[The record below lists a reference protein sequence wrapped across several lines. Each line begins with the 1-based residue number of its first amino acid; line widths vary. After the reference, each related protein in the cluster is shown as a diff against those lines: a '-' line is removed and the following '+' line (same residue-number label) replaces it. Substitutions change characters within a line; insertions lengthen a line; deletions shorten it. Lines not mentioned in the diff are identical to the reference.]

1 MAVRKEK
8 ELEVNVPLEKAFQ
21 MIEAEFRKKQETV
34 MEEREL
40 TETAGFFK
48 IFFKKSMVSNG
59 EYLTVN
65 LEKLDEEK
73 LKLSMV
79 SESKVEKT
87 VHDWGKNEKNMRLIL
102 EILGVV
108 KKDEKKGVYYPGRR

>member
-8 ELEVNVPLEKAFQ
+8 ELEVQITLEKAYQ
-21 MIEAEFRKKQETV
+21 LIEAEFRKMQETV
-34 MEEREL
+34 IEEREL
-40 TETAGFFK
+40 TETEGVFK

-65 LEKLDEEK
+65 MEKLEEEK
-73 LKLSMV
+73 VKLSMV

-87 VHDWGKNEKNMRLIL
+87 MYDWGKNEKNMRLIL

-108 KKDEKKGVYYPGRR
+108 KRDEKKGVYYPGRR

>member
-1 MAVRKEK
+1 MAIRKEK
-8 ELEVNVPLEKAFQ
+8 ELEVNLPLEKAF
-21 MIEAEFRKKQETV
+21 MLIEGEFRKKAETL

-40 TETAGFFK
+40 TETEGFFR

-59 EYLTVN
+59 EYLTVR
-65 LEKLDEEK
+65 LTKEEEK
-73 LKLSMV
+73 TKVSMA

-87 VHDWGKNEKNMRLIL
+87 VYDWGKNEKNMTLIL

>member
-8 ELEVNVPLEKAFQ
+8 ELEVQIPLEKAYQ
-21 MIEAEFRKKQETV
+21 LIEAEFRKMQETV
-34 MEEREL
+34 IEEREL
-40 TETAGFFK
+40 TETEGFFK

-65 LEKLDEEK
+65 MEKLEEEK
-73 LKLSMV
+73 VKLSMV

-87 VHDWGKNEKNMRLIL
+87 MYDWGKNEKNMRLIL

-108 KKDEKKGVYYPGRR
+108 KRDEKKGVYYPGRR